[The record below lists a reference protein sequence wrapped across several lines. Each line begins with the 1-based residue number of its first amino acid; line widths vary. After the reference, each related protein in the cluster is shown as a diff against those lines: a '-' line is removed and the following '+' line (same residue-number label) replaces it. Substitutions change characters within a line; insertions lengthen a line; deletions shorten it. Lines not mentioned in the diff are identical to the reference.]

1 MALVP
6 LRSGLQAFRPGGV
19 GVHFGPWPLRPMR
32 LALSDEMLRSATPV
46 FASALNLPGPSTD
59 PECVSRQL
67 QRLRCRARSGPTHAS
82 LYSAADE
89 ILPAATL
96 LDLQ

>member
-6 LRSGLQAFRPGGV
+6 LRSGLQVFRPGGD
-19 GVHFGPWPLRPMR
+19 GVHFGPWPPRPMR
-32 LALSDEMLRSATPV
+32 RALSDEMLRSATPV

-59 PECVSRQL
+59 PERVSRQL
-67 QRLRCRARSGPTHAS
+67 QRPRCRARSGPKRAS
-82 LYSAADE
+82 PCSAADE

-96 LDLQ
+96 LNLQ